1 MSIPEKG
8 KISTIKMNI
17 ISKINQKFSN
27 NIMLY
32 ENNLLIFSQNLTLY
46 SLKTFEIISKLEFP
60 ERIYANKI
68 EITPQNTILILSGTT
83 LSSWQLDLNN
93 NKLKHLFS
101 IKNVYSFTQNKIKN
115 EIILL
120 IKSKFLCKLDY
131 LGKILFSQIENLLIE
146 YEYKIKKKSNEND
159 DINIDEDSF
168 NELEH
173 ITIVFESFNNYNH
186 IFYLNGFSF
195 SSDDPYEPY
204 EYNEN
209 YITIYNIDNL
219 EKIYDSN
226 FETNSAYCF
235 KKLSEKYFCDEN
247 TIYYFDFNKKEIIEN
262 YLLDKMYD
270 ILYLNKNNFLFYTQ
284 EKSLFIVDSNSLEIR
299 EKIDIKLA
307 ENEKLESLILYNND
321 NIKNIKFIGKIF
333 SFHPYSNNII
343 IGELI

>member
-1 MSIPEKG
+1 MSIPENAQ
-8 KISTIKMNI
+8 ISTIKMNI

-68 EITPQNTILILSGTT
+68 EITPQNTILMLSGTT

-195 SSDDPYEPY
+195 SSDDPYDPY

-226 FETNSAYCF
+226 FETNSAY
-235 KKLSEKYFCDEN
+235 
-247 TIYYFDFNKKEIIEN
+247 IEN

-299 EKIDIKLA
+299 EKIDIKLD

-343 IGELI
+343 IGEFI